1 MNSFLCV
8 VLDRACIHHL
18 AGHLHLGLLV
28 LVTLL
33 AELPGPEQVDR
44 SQDRGHEPRGEEGAA
59 RSRAS
64 GGDVH
69 VLLAP
74 GRRFAHQG
82 GRTASGG
89 WGGSTRSRRRW
100 SYWGQRAILEGAQL
114 REELRS
120 SSWPC
125 RSHPAFLVRI
135 DTWERKENN

>member
-1 MNSFLCV
+1 M
-8 VLDRACIHHL
+8 LDRACIHHL
-18 AGHLHLGLLV
+18 TGHLRLGLLV

-33 AELPGPEQVDR
+33 AELPGTEQVDR
-44 SQDRGHEPRGEEGAA
+44 SQDRGHEPRGEEGTA

-64 GGDVH
+64 RGDVH
-69 VLLAP
+69 VFLAP
-74 GRRFAHQG
+74 GGRFAHQG

-89 WGGSTRSRRRW
+89 WGGSIRSRFMW

-114 REELRS
+114 REKELRG

-135 DTWERKENN
+135 DTWKKEENN